1 MRVPRCYTSQP
12 LKQGALIS
20 LEEEPAHHLRQV
32 LRLRSGHPI
41 ILFDNSGDEYAASLE
56 QVSKQHVKALLT
68 ERLRQEAE
76 VALSIHLLIG
86 ISRGE
91 RMDLAIQKA
100 TELGVNRITPLLT
113 NRCVVRLDEK
123 KRRNRMTHWQR
134 VLVSACEQSDRC
146 RLPLLDEPL
155 EITTALSEL
164 NPELGL
170 LLDLEGAQ
178 SLAQMTQPQNAVSI
192 LVGPEGG
199 LTPDERAL
207 AKQQGFTGVRLG
219 PRVLRT
225 ETAPLAAIAAVQT
238 LWGDFNDG

>member
-12 LKQGALIS
+12 LKQGTLIS

-32 LRLRSGHPI
+32 LRLRPGNPI
-41 ILFDNSGDEYAASLE
+41 ILFDNSGDEYAANLE
-56 QVSKQHVKALLT
+56 QVSKQEVKALLT
-68 ERLRQEAE
+68 ERLRHETE
-76 VALSIHLLIG
+76 TPLSIHLLIG

-100 TELGVNRITPLLT
+100 TELGVNRITPLMT
-113 NRCVVRLDEK
+113 NRCVVKLDEK

-134 VLVSACEQSDRC
+134 VMVSACEQSDRC
-146 RLPLLDEPL
+146 RLPQLDEPL
-155 EITTALSEL
+155 EITTALAQL
-164 NPELGL
+164 KPELGL
-170 LLDLEGAQ
+170 LLDLQGKQ
-178 SLAQMTQPQNAVSI
+178 SLAHIPQPENGVSI

-199 LTPDERAL
+199 LTPDEREVAI
-207 AKQQGFTGVRLG
+207 QHGFTGIRLG

-225 ETAPLAAIAAVQT
+225 ETAPLAALAAVQT

>member
-1 MRVPRCYTSQP
+1 MRIPRCHTSQP
-12 LKQGALIS
+12 LQQGVLIH

-32 LRLRSGHPI
+32 LRLRTGNSI

-56 QVSKQHVKALLT
+56 QVSKQTVKAQVT
-68 ERLRQEAE
+68 ERLRHEA
-76 VALSIHLLIG
+76 VATLSIHLLIG

-113 NRCVVRLDEK
+113 NRCVVKLDEK
-123 KRRNRMTHWQR
+123 KRRNRMAHWKR
-134 VLVSACEQSDRC
+134 VLVSACEQSERC
-146 RLPLLDEPL
+146 RLPQLDEPEEL
-155 EITTALSEL
+155 SLALSQL
-164 NPELGL
+164 NLELGL
-170 LLDLEGAQ
+170 LLDLQGSQ
-178 SLAQMTQPQNAVSI
+178 SLQQIAPPETSVTI

-199 LTPDERAL
+199 LTSDEREL
-207 AKQQGFTGVRLG
+207 AIQQGFTGVRLG

-238 LWGDFNDG
+238 LWGDFNL

>member
-12 LKQGALIS
+12 LKPGALIS

-32 LRLRSGHPI
+32 LRLRPGNPI
-41 ILFDNSGDEYAASLE
+41 ILFDNSGNEYAANLA
-56 QVSKQHVKALLT
+56 QVSKQEVKAELA
-68 ERLRQEAE
+68 ERLRREAE
-76 VALSIHLLIG
+76 AALSIHLLIG

-100 TELGVNRITPLLT
+100 TELGVTQITPLLT
-113 NRCVVRLDEK
+113 NRCVVKLDEK

-134 VLVSACEQSDRC
+134 VMVSACEQSDRC
-146 RLPLLDEPL
+146 RLPQLDEPL
-155 EITTALSEL
+155 QITTALSQL

-170 LLDLEGAQ
+170 LLDLEGQQ
-178 SLAQMTQPQNAVSI
+178 SLVQIAQPTCSVSI

-199 LTPDERAL
+199 LTPDEREL
-207 AKQQGFTGVRLG
+207 AKQKGFTGVRLG

-238 LWGDFNDG
+238 LWGDFNDD

>member
-32 LRLRSGHPI
+32 LRLRPGHPV
-41 ILFDNSGDEYAASLE
+41 ILFDNSGDEYTASLE
-56 QVSKQHVKALLT
+56 QVSKQAVKALLT
-68 ERLRQEAE
+68 ERVRQEAE
-76 VALSIHLLIG
+76 AALSIHLLIG

-113 NRCVVRLDEK
+113 NRCVVKLDEK

-134 VLVSACEQSDRC
+134 VMISASEQSGRC
-146 RLPLLDEPL
+146 RLPRLDEPL
-155 EITTALSEL
+155 EITTALVQL
-164 NPELGL
+164 KPERGL
-170 LLDLEGAQ
+170 LLDLQGKQ
-178 SLAQMTQPQNAVSI
+178 SLGQIPQPENGVSI

-199 LTPDERAL
+199 LTPNEREL
-207 AKQQGFTGVRLG
+207 AIQHGFTGTRLG

-238 LWGDFNDG
+238 LWGDFNNG